1 MNMQAIMRQAQ
12 TLQKDM
18 MKTKEEIDKTIFTG
32 SNSFVTV
39 KVNGKK
45 EVIEIKIDDSV
56 ELSKEDLEML
66 QDVLLL
72 AINDAMK
79 KVDAETE
86 KRMSKYSNLMPGI
99 F

>member
-1 MNMQAIMRQAQ
+1 
-12 TLQKDM
+12 
-18 MKTKEEIDKTIFTG
+18 
-32 SNSFVTV
+32 
-39 KVNGKK
+39 
-45 EVIEIKIDDSV
+45 
-56 ELSKEDLEML
+56 ML